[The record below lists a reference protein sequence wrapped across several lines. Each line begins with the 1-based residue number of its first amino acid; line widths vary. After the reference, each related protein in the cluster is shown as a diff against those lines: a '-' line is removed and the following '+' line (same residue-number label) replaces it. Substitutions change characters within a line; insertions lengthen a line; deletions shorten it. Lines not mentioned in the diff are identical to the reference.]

1 MRTAWLIPLLLVLPA
16 AAQDEVDSV
25 VATDSVSM
33 TLDSGVWVDAGVFDA
48 EQEAEEAGIPYEQ
61 WKAVSDDTIPLDRRH
76 FDTAAVAALL
86 QDPELDYDR
95 VIERNQ
101 LWWERFLRWLNNKLN
116 DLFGSRAGTKV
127 FSNLHWF
134 ILGIAVL
141 ILAWFF
147 RRHLLGSVFAIGA
160 KQARSVTE
168 IEEDIEKL
176 DLPALLAEAE
186 RQHNWRLAIRYHWL
200 SVLKRLVNEGRIRW
214 QPRYTDAD
222 YLAQLQ
228 DPALRASFSELSFLF
243 KWVWYGDAP
252 MDRERYEHL
261 RGAFIA
267 LHRPATTAP

>member
-25 VATDSVSM
+25 VATDSVTM

-61 WKAVSDDTIPLDRRH
+61 WKAVSDDTIPVERRH

-127 FSNLHWF
+127 FSN
-134 ILGIAVL
+134 A
-141 ILAWFF
+141 
-147 RRHLLGSVFAIGA
+147 GSGLV
-160 KQARSVTE
+160 RW
-168 IEEDIEKL
+168 
-176 DLPALLAEAE
+176 
-186 RQHNWRLAIRYHWL
+186 NIRKV
-200 SVLKRLVNEGRIRW
+200 S
-214 QPRYTDAD
+214 
-222 YLAQLQ
+222 
-228 DPALRASFSELSFLF
+228 
-243 KWVWYGDAP
+243 
-252 MDRERYEHL
+252 
-261 RGAFIA
+261 
-267 LHRPATTAP
+267 